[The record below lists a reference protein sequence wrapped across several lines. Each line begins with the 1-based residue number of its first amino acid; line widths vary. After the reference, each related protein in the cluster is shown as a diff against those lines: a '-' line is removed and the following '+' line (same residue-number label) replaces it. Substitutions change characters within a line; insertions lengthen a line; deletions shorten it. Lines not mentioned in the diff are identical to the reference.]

1 MKAVF
6 EHAWDISIAGAREI
20 QNRLRERVQLTPLE
34 HIPETV
40 AAVDV
45 SYTRWD
51 RMGYAVLG
59 VFQIQYDNRKNPVAL
74 QDLLIETV
82 SGAVAFPYIP
92 GYLSFREIPMLLPLF
107 ERIDLD
113 FDVMLV
119 DGVGIAHPR
128 RLGLAAHLGLLF
140 DKPSIGCA
148 KSRLVG
154 DYREPGMNKGASS
167 PLYIENREV
176 GTVLRSRRNCRP
188 LFVSPGHKCTVAD
201 AARLVLSLCF
211 NYRLAEPIR
220 RVDQMSKQ
228 LRKTIQKVGEHDEEV
243 VS

>member
-1 MKAVF
+1 MKPVF
-6 EHAWDISIAGAREI
+6 EHAWDISIAEAREI
-20 QNRLRERVQLTPLE
+20 QNRLREQVQLTPLKKL
-34 HIPETV
+34 PKTV

-59 VFQIQYDNRKNPVAL
+59 IFEILYDNRKSPVTL
-74 QDLLIETV
+74 KELLIETMT
-82 SGAVAFPYIP
+82 GAVAFPYIP

-128 RLGLAAHLGLLF
+128 GLGLAVHLGLLF

-148 KSRLVG
+148 KSRLIG
-154 DYREPGMNKGASS
+154 DYREPGLNKGDTS
-167 PLYIENREV
+167 PLYIDKRRV
-176 GTVLRSRRNCRP
+176 GTVIRSKHNCRP

-220 RVDQMSKQ
+220 QVDLMSKQ
-228 LRKTIQKVGEHDEEV
+228 LRKTIHKSGEWNEKVI
-243 VS
+243 S